1 MSFQELLKE
10 LQGIEFTDLVDL
22 YLEAKTGK
30 ATTAVDLLPVR
41 ITDLI
46 YSLEEA
52 IEEAIEEATEYDEP
66 TLYS

>member
-10 LQGIEFTDLVDL
+10 LQGLEFTDLVNL

-30 ATTAVDLLPVR
+30 TTSAEDFLPVE
-41 ITDLI
+41 TVELI

-52 IEEAIEEATEYDEP
+52 IKEATE
-66 TLYS
+66 